1 MQTKVVITGGPGTGK
16 STVIKELAKRNFT
29 CMPEISRE
37 ITQDA
42 RQNGTEQLC

>member
-1 MQTKVVITGGPGTGK
+1 MQTKIVITGGPGTGK

-37 ITQDA
+37 ITLNA
-42 RQNGTEQLC
+42 RQNGT